1 MPGPALAAGE
11 QSRKA
16 STAILTFWALES
28 EHALEYE
35 LYLLPVVTW
44 IGYLNISLC
53 ICEMDFRVGDAWVIV
68 RNSESVTMVF
78 IICCSCTNVK
88 ALKKFFFIGV

>member
-16 STAILTFWALES
+16 STTILTFWALES